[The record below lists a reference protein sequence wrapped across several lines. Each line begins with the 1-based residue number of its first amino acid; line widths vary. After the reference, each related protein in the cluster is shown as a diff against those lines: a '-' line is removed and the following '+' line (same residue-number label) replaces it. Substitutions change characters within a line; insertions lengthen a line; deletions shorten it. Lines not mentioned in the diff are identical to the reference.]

1 MTSMNGVT
9 LISSTLHV
17 IVPHSAAD
25 NARRTDEED
34 ARRKAVD
41 ITTYQSQHILP
52 RRRLAAR

>member
-34 ARRKAVD
+34 A
-41 ITTYQSQHILP
+41 
-52 RRRLAAR
+52 AARRSISQLTNLSTFCRGVA